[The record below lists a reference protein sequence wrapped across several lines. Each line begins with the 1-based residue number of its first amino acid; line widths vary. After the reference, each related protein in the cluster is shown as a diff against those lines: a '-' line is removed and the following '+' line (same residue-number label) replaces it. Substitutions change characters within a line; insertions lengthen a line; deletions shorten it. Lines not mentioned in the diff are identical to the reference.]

1 MSLRHVTQSSH
12 KNDGTQPRRKKTTIE
27 HLDQSADLARHT
39 TRALDTH
46 DVDISLVGELPRA
59 RLTRIALYHPR
70 LESLDEMPH
79 PIRAV
84 VHVYGAVH
92 PLLVAD
98 VSFALYHEAIPHLK
112 TPSA

>member
-1 MSLRHVTQSSH
+1 MVRNPGGRKRQSSIC
-12 KNDGTQPRRKKTTIE
+12 TRC
-27 HLDQSADLARHT
+27 ADLARPRRT